1 MFRIGIAE
9 DDPSFQK
16 TISEYIE
23 RYKKETNIDIQAS
36 FFQDGNELV
45 FKYEPIYDVLL
56 LDIEMPKMNG
66 MDAAR
71 EIRKRDQR
79 VLIIFI
85 TNMAQYAIN
94 GYEVGALD
102 FVLKPI
108 KYFSFSM
115 KLEKA
120 LKSVKGQES
129 VNILLEYKDGMKK
142 VSSEEIVY
150 VEIRDHWLH
159 IFTVDEEYHMNI
171 SCGKAKFNIM
181 AKATDEFPYLPNIVK
196 DKNVNI
202 SQFTLKDIIRQT
214 VFSISDN
221 ENAKVMTGELFEIH
235 DSELKVVSLDGHR
248 ISIRKVK
255 LNQSYDDVSVIIPGK
270 TLIEISKI
278 INGGMDDEVS
288 IFFTDKHVLFE
299 FEDTIVLSRLIEGE
313 YYKIDK
319 MLSTDYET
327 KVTVNKREM
336 LECIDRSTL
345 LLKESDKKPVIID
358 VQDDYM
364 KFAMNS
370 AIGSMDEDIDASKEG
385 KDILIGFNPR
395 FLMDA
400 LRVIDED
407 EITMYMINPKA
418 PCFIR
423 DQEETYIYLILPVN
437 FNV

>member
-1 MFRIGIAE
+1 MHIICDKSKLIEGMNIVMKAITGKTTMMILECVVIEVKDNQIKLIANDLQLGI
-9 DDPSFQK
+9 
-16 TISEYIE
+16 
-23 RYKKETNIDIQAS
+23 ETLIDGEIKQEGSVAVGAKV
-36 FFQDGNELV
+36 FFE
-45 FKYEPIYDVLL
+45 I
-56 LDIEMPKMNG
+56 
-66 MDAAR
+66 
-71 EIRKRDQR
+71 IRKLPSD
-79 VLIIFI
+79 
-85 TNMAQYAIN
+85 N
-94 GYEVGALD
+94 
-102 FVLKPI
+102 
-108 KYFSFSM
+108 
-115 KLEKA
+115 
-120 LKSVKGQES
+120 
-129 VNILLEYKDGMKK
+129 
-142 VSSEEIVY
+142 VSI
-150 VEIRDHWLH
+150 
-159 IFTVDEEYHMNI
+159 TVDEDYHMNI

>member
-1 MFRIGIAE
+1 MHIICDKSKLIEGMNIVMKAIPGKTTMMILECVVIEAKDNQIKLIANDLQLGI
-9 DDPSFQK
+9 
-16 TISEYIE
+16 
-23 RYKKETNIDIQAS
+23 ETLIDGEIKQEGSVAVGAKV
-36 FFQDGNELV
+36 FFE
-45 FKYEPIYDVLL
+45 I
-56 LDIEMPKMNG
+56 
-66 MDAAR
+66 
-71 EIRKRDQR
+71 IRKLPSD
-79 VLIIFI
+79 
-85 TNMAQYAIN
+85 N
-94 GYEVGALD
+94 
-102 FVLKPI
+102 
-108 KYFSFSM
+108 
-115 KLEKA
+115 
-120 LKSVKGQES
+120 
-129 VNILLEYKDGMKK
+129 
-142 VSSEEIVY
+142 VSI
-150 VEIRDHWLH
+150 
-159 IFTVDEEYHMNI
+159 TVDEDYHMNI

-181 AKATDEFPYLPNIVK
+181 TKATDEFPYLPNIVK

-319 MLSTDYET
+319 MLSMDYET

>member
-1 MFRIGIAE
+1 MHIICDKSKLIEGMNIVMKAIPGKTTMMILECVVIEVKDNQIKLIANDLQLGI
-9 DDPSFQK
+9 
-16 TISEYIE
+16 
-23 RYKKETNIDIQAS
+23 ETLIDGEIKQEGSVAVGAKV
-36 FFQDGNELV
+36 FFE
-45 FKYEPIYDVLL
+45 I
-56 LDIEMPKMNG
+56 
-66 MDAAR
+66 
-71 EIRKRDQR
+71 IRKLPSD
-79 VLIIFI
+79 
-85 TNMAQYAIN
+85 N
-94 GYEVGALD
+94 
-102 FVLKPI
+102 
-108 KYFSFSM
+108 
-115 KLEKA
+115 
-120 LKSVKGQES
+120 
-129 VNILLEYKDGMKK
+129 
-142 VSSEEIVY
+142 VSIA
-150 VEIRDHWLH
+150 
-159 IFTVDEEYHMNI
+159 VDEDYHMNI

>member
-1 MFRIGIAE
+1 MHIICDKSKLIEGMNIVMKAISGKTTMMILECVVIEVKDNQIKLIANDLQLGI
-9 DDPSFQK
+9 
-16 TISEYIE
+16 
-23 RYKKETNIDIQAS
+23 ETLIDGEIKQEGSVAVGAKV
-36 FFQDGNELV
+36 FFE
-45 FKYEPIYDVLL
+45 I
-56 LDIEMPKMNG
+56 
-66 MDAAR
+66 
-71 EIRKRDQR
+71 IRKLPSD
-79 VLIIFI
+79 
-85 TNMAQYAIN
+85 N
-94 GYEVGALD
+94 
-102 FVLKPI
+102 
-108 KYFSFSM
+108 
-115 KLEKA
+115 
-120 LKSVKGQES
+120 
-129 VNILLEYKDGMKK
+129 
-142 VSSEEIVY
+142 VSI
-150 VEIRDHWLH
+150 
-159 IFTVDEEYHMNI
+159 TVDEDYHMNI

-255 LNQSYDDVSVIIPGK
+255 LNRSYDDVSVIIPGK

>member
-1 MFRIGIAE
+1 MHIICDKSKLIEGMNIVMKAIPGKTTMMILECVVIEVKDNQIKLIANDLQLGI
-9 DDPSFQK
+9 
-16 TISEYIE
+16 
-23 RYKKETNIDIQAS
+23 ETLIDGEIKQEGSVAVGAKV
-36 FFQDGNELV
+36 FFE
-45 FKYEPIYDVLL
+45 I
-56 LDIEMPKMNG
+56 
-66 MDAAR
+66 
-71 EIRKRDQR
+71 IRKLPSD
-79 VLIIFI
+79 
-85 TNMAQYAIN
+85 N
-94 GYEVGALD
+94 
-102 FVLKPI
+102 
-108 KYFSFSM
+108 
-115 KLEKA
+115 
-120 LKSVKGQES
+120 
-129 VNILLEYKDGMKK
+129 
-142 VSSEEIVY
+142 VSI
-150 VEIRDHWLH
+150 
-159 IFTVDEEYHMNI
+159 TVDEEYHMNI

-221 ENAKVMTGELFEIH
+221 ENAKVMTGDLFEIH

>member
-1 MFRIGIAE
+1 MHIICDKSKLIEGMNIVMKAIPGKTTMMILECVVIEVKDNQIKLIANDLQLGI
-9 DDPSFQK
+9 
-16 TISEYIE
+16 
-23 RYKKETNIDIQAS
+23 ETLIDGEINQEGSVAVGAKV
-36 FFQDGNELV
+36 FFE
-45 FKYEPIYDVLL
+45 I
-56 LDIEMPKMNG
+56 
-66 MDAAR
+66 
-71 EIRKRDQR
+71 IRKLPSD
-79 VLIIFI
+79 
-85 TNMAQYAIN
+85 N
-94 GYEVGALD
+94 
-102 FVLKPI
+102 
-108 KYFSFSM
+108 
-115 KLEKA
+115 
-120 LKSVKGQES
+120 
-129 VNILLEYKDGMKK
+129 
-142 VSSEEIVY
+142 VSI
-150 VEIRDHWLH
+150 
-159 IFTVDEEYHMNI
+159 TVDEDYHMNI

>member
-1 MFRIGIAE
+1 MHIICDKSKLIEGMNIVMKAIPGKTTMMILECVVIEVKDNQIKLIANDLQLGI
-9 DDPSFQK
+9 
-16 TISEYIE
+16 
-23 RYKKETNIDIQAS
+23 ETLIDGEIKQEGSVAVGAKV
-36 FFQDGNELV
+36 FFE
-45 FKYEPIYDVLL
+45 I
-56 LDIEMPKMNG
+56 
-66 MDAAR
+66 
-71 EIRKRDQR
+71 IRKLPSD
-79 VLIIFI
+79 
-85 TNMAQYAIN
+85 N
-94 GYEVGALD
+94 
-102 FVLKPI
+102 
-108 KYFSFSM
+108 
-115 KLEKA
+115 
-120 LKSVKGQES
+120 
-129 VNILLEYKDGMKK
+129 
-142 VSSEEIVY
+142 VSI
-150 VEIRDHWLH
+150 
-159 IFTVDEEYHMNI
+159 TVDEDYHMNI

-370 AIGSMDEDIDASKEG
+370 AIGSMDEDIDATKEG

>member
-1 MFRIGIAE
+1 MHIICDKSKLIEGMNIVMKAIPGKTTMMILECVVIEVKDNQIKLIANDLQLGIETLIDGEIKQEGSVAVGA
-9 DDPSFQK
+9 
-16 TISEYIE
+16 
-23 RYKKETNIDIQAS
+23 KE
-36 FFQDGNELV
+36 FFE
-45 FKYEPIYDVLL
+45 I
-56 LDIEMPKMNG
+56 
-66 MDAAR
+66 
-71 EIRKRDQR
+71 IRKLPSD
-79 VLIIFI
+79 
-85 TNMAQYAIN
+85 N
-94 GYEVGALD
+94 
-102 FVLKPI
+102 
-108 KYFSFSM
+108 
-115 KLEKA
+115 
-120 LKSVKGQES
+120 
-129 VNILLEYKDGMKK
+129 
-142 VSSEEIVY
+142 VSI
-150 VEIRDHWLH
+150 
-159 IFTVDEEYHMNI
+159 TVDEDYHMNI

>member
-1 MFRIGIAE
+1 MHIICDKSKLIEGMNIVMKAIPGKTTMMILECVVIEVKDNQIKLIANDLQLGI
-9 DDPSFQK
+9 
-16 TISEYIE
+16 
-23 RYKKETNIDIQAS
+23 ETLIDGEIKQEGSVAVGAKV
-36 FFQDGNELV
+36 FFE
-45 FKYEPIYDVLL
+45 I
-56 LDIEMPKMNG
+56 
-66 MDAAR
+66 
-71 EIRKRDQR
+71 IRKLPSD
-79 VLIIFI
+79 
-85 TNMAQYAIN
+85 N
-94 GYEVGALD
+94 
-102 FVLKPI
+102 
-108 KYFSFSM
+108 
-115 KLEKA
+115 
-120 LKSVKGQES
+120 
-129 VNILLEYKDGMKK
+129 
-142 VSSEEIVY
+142 VSI
-150 VEIRDHWLH
+150 
-159 IFTVDEEYHMNI
+159 TVDEEYHMNI

-327 KVTVNKREM
+327 KVTVNKRKM

>member
-1 MFRIGIAE
+1 MHIICDKSKLIEGMNIVMKAIPGKTTMMILECVVIEVKDNQIKLIANDLQLGI
-9 DDPSFQK
+9 
-16 TISEYIE
+16 
-23 RYKKETNIDIQAS
+23 ETLIDGEIKQEGSVAVGAKV
-36 FFQDGNELV
+36 FFE
-45 FKYEPIYDVLL
+45 I
-56 LDIEMPKMNG
+56 
-66 MDAAR
+66 
-71 EIRKRDQR
+71 IRKLPSD
-79 VLIIFI
+79 
-85 TNMAQYAIN
+85 N
-94 GYEVGALD
+94 
-102 FVLKPI
+102 
-108 KYFSFSM
+108 
-115 KLEKA
+115 
-120 LKSVKGQES
+120 
-129 VNILLEYKDGMKK
+129 
-142 VSSEEIVY
+142 VSI
-150 VEIRDHWLH
+150 
-159 IFTVDEEYHMNI
+159 TVDEDYHMNI

-278 INGGMDDEVS
+278 INGGMEDEVS

>member
-1 MFRIGIAE
+1 MHIICDKSKLIEGMNIVMKAIPGKTTMMILECVVIEVKDNQIKLIANDLQLGI
-9 DDPSFQK
+9 
-16 TISEYIE
+16 
-23 RYKKETNIDIQAS
+23 ETLIDGEIKQEGSVAVGAKV
-36 FFQDGNELV
+36 FFE
-45 FKYEPIYDVLL
+45 I
-56 LDIEMPKMNG
+56 
-66 MDAAR
+66 
-71 EIRKRDQR
+71 IRKLPSD
-79 VLIIFI
+79 
-85 TNMAQYAIN
+85 N
-94 GYEVGALD
+94 
-102 FVLKPI
+102 
-108 KYFSFSM
+108 
-115 KLEKA
+115 
-120 LKSVKGQES
+120 
-129 VNILLEYKDGMKK
+129 
-142 VSSEEIVY
+142 VSI
-150 VEIRDHWLH
+150 
-159 IFTVDEEYHMNI
+159 TVDEDYHMNI

-235 DSELKVVSLDGHR
+235 DSELKVVSVDGHR

>member
-1 MFRIGIAE
+1 MHIICDKSKLIEGMNIVMKAIPGKTTMMILECVVIEVKDNQIKLIANDLQLGI
-9 DDPSFQK
+9 
-16 TISEYIE
+16 
-23 RYKKETNIDIQAS
+23 ETLIDGEIKQEGSVAVGAKV
-36 FFQDGNELV
+36 FFE
-45 FKYEPIYDVLL
+45 I
-56 LDIEMPKMNG
+56 
-66 MDAAR
+66 
-71 EIRKRDQR
+71 IRKLPSD
-79 VLIIFI
+79 
-85 TNMAQYAIN
+85 N
-94 GYEVGALD
+94 
-102 FVLKPI
+102 
-108 KYFSFSM
+108 
-115 KLEKA
+115 
-120 LKSVKGQES
+120 
-129 VNILLEYKDGMKK
+129 
-142 VSSEEIVY
+142 VSI
-150 VEIRDHWLH
+150 
-159 IFTVDEEYHMNI
+159 TVDEDYHMNI

-202 SQFTLKDIIRQT
+202 TQFTLKDIIRQT

>member
-1 MFRIGIAE
+1 MHIICDKSKLIEGMNIVMKAIPGKTTMMILECVVIEVKDNQIKLIANDLQLGI
-9 DDPSFQK
+9 
-16 TISEYIE
+16 
-23 RYKKETNIDIQAS
+23 ETLIDGEIKQEGSVAVGAKV
-36 FFQDGNELV
+36 FFE
-45 FKYEPIYDVLL
+45 I
-56 LDIEMPKMNG
+56 
-66 MDAAR
+66 
-71 EIRKRDQR
+71 IRKLPSD
-79 VLIIFI
+79 
-85 TNMAQYAIN
+85 N
-94 GYEVGALD
+94 
-102 FVLKPI
+102 
-108 KYFSFSM
+108 
-115 KLEKA
+115 
-120 LKSVKGQES
+120 
-129 VNILLEYKDGMKK
+129 
-142 VSSEEIVY
+142 VSI
-150 VEIRDHWLH
+150 
-159 IFTVDEEYHMNI
+159 TVDEEYHMNI

-319 MLSTDYET
+319 MLSTDNET

>member
-1 MFRIGIAE
+1 MHIICDKSKLIEGMNIVMKAIPGKTTMMILECVVIEAKDNQIKLIANDLQLGI
-9 DDPSFQK
+9 
-16 TISEYIE
+16 
-23 RYKKETNIDIQAS
+23 ETLIDGEIKQEGSVAVGAKV
-36 FFQDGNELV
+36 FFE
-45 FKYEPIYDVLL
+45 I
-56 LDIEMPKMNG
+56 
-66 MDAAR
+66 
-71 EIRKRDQR
+71 IRKLPSD
-79 VLIIFI
+79 
-85 TNMAQYAIN
+85 N
-94 GYEVGALD
+94 
-102 FVLKPI
+102 
-108 KYFSFSM
+108 
-115 KLEKA
+115 
-120 LKSVKGQES
+120 
-129 VNILLEYKDGMKK
+129 
-142 VSSEEIVY
+142 VSI
-150 VEIRDHWLH
+150 
-159 IFTVDEEYHMNI
+159 TVDEDYHMNI

-181 AKATDEFPYLPNIVK
+181 TKATDEFPYLPNIVK

-202 SQFTLKDIIRQT
+202 SQFTLKDIILQT

>member
-1 MFRIGIAE
+1 MHIICDKSKLIEVMNIVMKAIPGKTTMMILECVVIEVKDNQIKLIANDLQLGI
-9 DDPSFQK
+9 
-16 TISEYIE
+16 
-23 RYKKETNIDIQAS
+23 ETLIDGEIKQEGSVAVGAKV
-36 FFQDGNELV
+36 FFE
-45 FKYEPIYDVLL
+45 I
-56 LDIEMPKMNG
+56 
-66 MDAAR
+66 
-71 EIRKRDQR
+71 IRKLPSD
-79 VLIIFI
+79 
-85 TNMAQYAIN
+85 N
-94 GYEVGALD
+94 
-102 FVLKPI
+102 
-108 KYFSFSM
+108 
-115 KLEKA
+115 
-120 LKSVKGQES
+120 
-129 VNILLEYKDGMKK
+129 
-142 VSSEEIVY
+142 VSI
-150 VEIRDHWLH
+150 
-159 IFTVDEEYHMNI
+159 TVDEDYHMNI

>member
-1 MFRIGIAE
+1 MHIICDKSKLIEGMNIVMKAIPGKTTMMILECVVIEVKDNQIKLIANDLQLGI
-9 DDPSFQK
+9 
-16 TISEYIE
+16 
-23 RYKKETNIDIQAS
+23 ETLIDGEIKQEGSVAVGAKV
-36 FFQDGNELV
+36 FFE
-45 FKYEPIYDVLL
+45 I
-56 LDIEMPKMNG
+56 
-66 MDAAR
+66 
-71 EIRKRDQR
+71 IRKLPSD
-79 VLIIFI
+79 
-85 TNMAQYAIN
+85 N
-94 GYEVGALD
+94 
-102 FVLKPI
+102 
-108 KYFSFSM
+108 
-115 KLEKA
+115 
-120 LKSVKGQES
+120 
-129 VNILLEYKDGMKK
+129 
-142 VSSEEIVY
+142 VSI
-150 VEIRDHWLH
+150 
-159 IFTVDEEYHMNI
+159 TVDEDYHMNI

-202 SQFTLKDIIRQT
+202 SQFTLKDIICQT

>member
-1 MFRIGIAE
+1 MHIICDKSKLIEGMNIVMKAIPGKTTMMILECVVIEVKDNQIKLIANDLQLGI
-9 DDPSFQK
+9 
-16 TISEYIE
+16 
-23 RYKKETNIDIQAS
+23 ETLIDGEIKQEGSIAVGAKV
-36 FFQDGNELV
+36 FFE
-45 FKYEPIYDVLL
+45 I
-56 LDIEMPKMNG
+56 
-66 MDAAR
+66 
-71 EIRKRDQR
+71 IRKLPSD
-79 VLIIFI
+79 
-85 TNMAQYAIN
+85 N
-94 GYEVGALD
+94 
-102 FVLKPI
+102 
-108 KYFSFSM
+108 
-115 KLEKA
+115 
-120 LKSVKGQES
+120 
-129 VNILLEYKDGMKK
+129 
-142 VSSEEIVY
+142 VSI
-150 VEIRDHWLH
+150 
-159 IFTVDEEYHMNI
+159 TVDEDYHMNI

>member
-1 MFRIGIAE
+1 MHIICDKSKLIEGMNIVMKAIPGKTTMMILECVVIEVKDNQIKLIANDLQLGI
-9 DDPSFQK
+9 
-16 TISEYIE
+16 
-23 RYKKETNIDIQAS
+23 ETLIDGEIKQEGSVAVGAKV
-36 FFQDGNELV
+36 FFE
-45 FKYEPIYDVLL
+45 I
-56 LDIEMPKMNG
+56 
-66 MDAAR
+66 
-71 EIRKRDQR
+71 IRKLPSD
-79 VLIIFI
+79 
-85 TNMAQYAIN
+85 N
-94 GYEVGALD
+94 
-102 FVLKPI
+102 
-108 KYFSFSM
+108 
-115 KLEKA
+115 
-120 LKSVKGQES
+120 
-129 VNILLEYKDGMKK
+129 
-142 VSSEEIVY
+142 VSI
-150 VEIRDHWLH
+150 
-159 IFTVDEEYHMNI
+159 TVDEDYHMNI

-407 EITMYMINPKA
+407 EITMY
-418 PCFIR
+418 R

>member
-1 MFRIGIAE
+1 MHIICDKSKLIEGMNIVMKAIPGKTTMMILECVVIEVKDNQIKLIANDLQLGI
-9 DDPSFQK
+9 
-16 TISEYIE
+16 
-23 RYKKETNIDIQAS
+23 ETLIDGEIKQEGSVAVGAKV
-36 FFQDGNELV
+36 FFE
-45 FKYEPIYDVLL
+45 I
-56 LDIEMPKMNG
+56 
-66 MDAAR
+66 
-71 EIRKRDQR
+71 IRKLPSD
-79 VLIIFI
+79 
-85 TNMAQYAIN
+85 N
-94 GYEVGALD
+94 
-102 FVLKPI
+102 
-108 KYFSFSM
+108 
-115 KLEKA
+115 
-120 LKSVKGQES
+120 
-129 VNILLEYKDGMKK
+129 
-142 VSSEEIVY
+142 VSI
-150 VEIRDHWLH
+150 
-159 IFTVDEEYHMNI
+159 TVDEDYHMNI

-181 AKATDEFPYLPNIVK
+181 AKATDEFLYLPNIVK

-255 LNQSYDDVSVIIPGK
+255 LNRSYDDVSVIIPGK

>member
-1 MFRIGIAE
+1 MHIICDKSKLIEGMNIVMKAIPGKTTMMILECVVIEVKDNQIKLIANDLQLGI
-9 DDPSFQK
+9 
-16 TISEYIE
+16 
-23 RYKKETNIDIQAS
+23 ETLIDGEIKQEGSVAVGAKV
-36 FFQDGNELV
+36 FFE
-45 FKYEPIYDVLL
+45 I
-56 LDIEMPKMNG
+56 
-66 MDAAR
+66 
-71 EIRKRDQR
+71 IRKLPSD
-79 VLIIFI
+79 
-85 TNMAQYAIN
+85 N
-94 GYEVGALD
+94 
-102 FVLKPI
+102 
-108 KYFSFSM
+108 
-115 KLEKA
+115 
-120 LKSVKGQES
+120 
-129 VNILLEYKDGMKK
+129 
-142 VSSEEIVY
+142 VSI
-150 VEIRDHWLH
+150 
-159 IFTVDEEYHMNI
+159 TVDEDYHMNI

-278 INGGMDDEVS
+278 INGGIDDEVS

>member
-1 MFRIGIAE
+1 MHIICDKSKLIEGMNIVMKAIPGKTTMMILECVVIEVKDNQIKLIANDLQLGI
-9 DDPSFQK
+9 
-16 TISEYIE
+16 
-23 RYKKETNIDIQAS
+23 ETLIDGEIKREGSVAVGAKV
-36 FFQDGNELV
+36 FFE
-45 FKYEPIYDVLL
+45 I
-56 LDIEMPKMNG
+56 
-66 MDAAR
+66 
-71 EIRKRDQR
+71 IRKLPSD
-79 VLIIFI
+79 
-85 TNMAQYAIN
+85 N
-94 GYEVGALD
+94 
-102 FVLKPI
+102 
-108 KYFSFSM
+108 
-115 KLEKA
+115 
-120 LKSVKGQES
+120 
-129 VNILLEYKDGMKK
+129 
-142 VSSEEIVY
+142 VSI
-150 VEIRDHWLH
+150 
-159 IFTVDEEYHMNI
+159 TVDEEYHMNI

-202 SQFTLKDIIRQT
+202 SQFTLKDIIRQN
-214 VFSISDN
+214 VFSISYN

>member
-1 MFRIGIAE
+1 MKIICNKSALLTGVNTVLKAVPARTTMPILECILINTTSGVIKLTANDMDLGI
-9 DDPSFQK
+9 
-16 TISEYIE
+16 
-23 RYKKETNIDIQAS
+23 ETTV
-36 FFQDGNELV
+36 DG
-45 FKYEPIYDVLL
+45 DVLDKGCIAL
-56 LDIEMPKMNG
+56 EAKLFSEIVRKLPDSEVTIETDDN
-66 MDAAR
+66 
-71 EIRKRDQR
+71 
-79 VLIIFI
+79 
-85 TNMAQYAIN
+85 N
-94 GYEVGALD
+94 
-102 FVLKPI
+102 
-108 KYFSFSM
+108 
-115 KLEKA
+115 KA
-120 LKSVKGQES
+120 LIKCE
-129 VNILLEYKDGMKK
+129 
-142 VSSEEIVY
+142 
-150 VEIRDHWLH
+150 
-159 IFTVDEEYHMNI
+159 
-171 SCGKAKFNIM
+171 KAKFNI
-181 AKATDEFPYLPNIVK
+181 AGKDGEDFVALPEIEK
-196 DKNVNI
+196 THFI
-202 SQFTLKDIIRQT
+202 TLSQFSLKEIIRQT
-214 VFSISDN
+214 IFSISDN
-221 ENAKVMTGELFEIH
+221 ESNRMMSGELLQI
-235 DSELKVVSLDGHR
+235 DQDQLRLVSLDGQR
-248 ISIRKVK
+248 ISIRKISLK
-255 LNQSYDDVSVIIPGK
+255 ESYDPIKAVIPGK
-270 TLIEISKI
+270 TLNEISKI
-278 INGGMDDEVS
+278 LSGDMDDDVR
-288 IFFTDKHVLFE
+288 IYFTDRHVLFE

>member
-1 MFRIGIAE
+1 MHIICDKSKLIEGMNIVMKAIPGKTTMMILECVVIEVKDNQIKLIANDLQLGI
-9 DDPSFQK
+9 
-16 TISEYIE
+16 
-23 RYKKETNIDIQAS
+23 ETLIDGEIKQEGSVAVGAKV
-36 FFQDGNELV
+36 FFE
-45 FKYEPIYDVLL
+45 I
-56 LDIEMPKMNG
+56 
-66 MDAAR
+66 
-71 EIRKRDQR
+71 IRKLPSD
-79 VLIIFI
+79 
-85 TNMAQYAIN
+85 N
-94 GYEVGALD
+94 
-102 FVLKPI
+102 
-108 KYFSFSM
+108 
-115 KLEKA
+115 
-120 LKSVKGQES
+120 
-129 VNILLEYKDGMKK
+129 
-142 VSSEEIVY
+142 VSI
-150 VEIRDHWLH
+150 
-159 IFTVDEEYHMNI
+159 TVDEDYHMNI

-181 AKATDEFPYLPNIVK
+181 AKSTDEFPYLPNIVK

>member
-1 MFRIGIAE
+1 MHIICDKSKLIEGMNIVMKAIPGKTKMMILECVVIEVKDNQIKLIANDLQLGI
-9 DDPSFQK
+9 
-16 TISEYIE
+16 
-23 RYKKETNIDIQAS
+23 ETLIDGEIKQEGSVAVGAKV
-36 FFQDGNELV
+36 FFE
-45 FKYEPIYDVLL
+45 I
-56 LDIEMPKMNG
+56 
-66 MDAAR
+66 
-71 EIRKRDQR
+71 IRKLPSD
-79 VLIIFI
+79 
-85 TNMAQYAIN
+85 N
-94 GYEVGALD
+94 
-102 FVLKPI
+102 
-108 KYFSFSM
+108 
-115 KLEKA
+115 
-120 LKSVKGQES
+120 
-129 VNILLEYKDGMKK
+129 
-142 VSSEEIVY
+142 VSI
-150 VEIRDHWLH
+150 
-159 IFTVDEEYHMNI
+159 TVDEDYHMNI

-278 INGGMDDEVS
+278 INGGMNDEVS

>member
-1 MFRIGIAE
+1 MHIICDKSKLIEGMNIVMKAIPGKTTMMILECVVIEVKDNQIKLIANDLQLGI
-9 DDPSFQK
+9 
-16 TISEYIE
+16 
-23 RYKKETNIDIQAS
+23 ETLIDGEIKQEGSVAVGAKV
-36 FFQDGNELV
+36 FFE
-45 FKYEPIYDVLL
+45 I
-56 LDIEMPKMNG
+56 
-66 MDAAR
+66 
-71 EIRKRDQR
+71 IRKLPSD
-79 VLIIFI
+79 
-85 TNMAQYAIN
+85 N
-94 GYEVGALD
+94 
-102 FVLKPI
+102 
-108 KYFSFSM
+108 
-115 KLEKA
+115 
-120 LKSVKGQES
+120 
-129 VNILLEYKDGMKK
+129 
-142 VSSEEIVY
+142 VSI
-150 VEIRDHWLH
+150 
-159 IFTVDEEYHMNI
+159 TVDEDYHMNI

-196 DKNVNI
+196 HKNVNN